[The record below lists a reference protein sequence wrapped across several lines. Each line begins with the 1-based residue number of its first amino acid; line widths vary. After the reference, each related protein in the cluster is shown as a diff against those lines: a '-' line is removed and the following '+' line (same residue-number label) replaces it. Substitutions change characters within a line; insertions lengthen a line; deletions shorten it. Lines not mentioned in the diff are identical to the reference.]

1 MNQWRL
7 YLIGG
12 ILLGFAHCA
21 SAQFRQIPID
31 TQRGWLRPVQDS
43 VIAIDEK
50 QLQLAPGATIRNQQ
64 NMIVVPV
71 SLPGEGALAEYQLD
85 ASGQVAR
92 AWLLT
97 PEEAAREKP
106 QP

>member
-1 MNQWRL
+1 MKRRLL

-12 ILLGFAHCA
+12 ILLSFAHYA
-21 SAQFRQIPID
+21 WAQSRQIPVEV
-31 TQRGWLRPVQDS
+31 QRGWLRHVQET
-43 VIAIDEK
+43 VITIDDR

-71 SLPGEGALAEYQLD
+71 SLPPEGALAEYQLD

-97 PEEAAREKP
+97 PDEAAREP
-106 QP
+106 PPR

>member
-12 ILLGFAHCA
+12 ILLGIAYCA
-21 SAQFRQIPID
+21 SAQIRPIPLD
-31 TQRGWLRPVQDS
+31 TQRGWLRHVQDS
-43 VIAIDEK
+43 VIAIDDK
-50 QLQLAPGATIRNQQ
+50 QMQLAPGATIRNQQ

-85 ASGQVAR
+85 PSGQVAR

-106 QP
+106 LP